1 MAFDAF
7 SKFMIA
13 VQHKIYYVVLSLARF
28 NLYAN
33 SYGYLAGPK
42 AKHDNFWRLEVAG
55 IAWYW
60 FYFGGM
66 LWAQRSWQ
74 MRLGFLLVSHIA
86 ASPVHV
92 QVSTHIS
99 EHGAGS
105 SQHQIVLSH
114 FACSTD
120 DLGPL
125 ESFPSRQLR
134 TTMDVVCSE
143 DIEFVH
149 GGLHLQVTHH
159 LFPRMPRHNLRKASL
174 LVKEYCNEQ
183 DIEYQEHGWVDG

>member
-7 SKFMIA
+7 SKFMIQ

-42 AKHDNFWRLEVAG
+42 PKHDNFWKLELAG
-55 IAWYW
+55 VAWYW
-60 FYFGGM
+60 MYFGGM

-92 QVSTHIS
+92 QV
-99 EHGAGS
+99 GFLAS
-105 SQHQIVLSH
+105 SSGMIAEDSD
-114 FACSTD
+114 CSV
-120 DLGPL
+120 
-125 ESFPSRQLR
+125 SFRL
-134 TTMDVVCSE
+134 
-143 DIEFVH
+143 
-149 GGLHLQVTHH
+149 LH
-159 LFPRMPRHNLRKASL
+159 R
-174 LVKEYCNEQ
+174 
-183 DIEYQEHGWVDG
+183 

>member
-42 AKHDNFWRLEVAG
+42 PKHDNFWKLELTGVACF
-55 IAWYW
+55 WM
-60 FYFGGM
+60 YFGGM

-92 QVSTHIS
+92 QVSLS
-99 EHGAGS
+99 LGCRNMS
-105 SQHQIVLSH
+105 S
-114 FACSTD
+114 CSDRAIT
-120 DLGPL
+120 
-125 ESFPSRQLR
+125 FR
-134 TTMDVVCSE
+134 
-143 DIEFVH
+143 
-149 GGLHLQVTHH
+149 
-159 LFPRMPRHNLRKASL
+159 L
-174 LVKEYCNEQ
+174 L
-183 DIEYQEHGWVDG
+183 DR